1 VQAIQVHTPGGPDAL
16 QLVALPEP
24 QAGAGE
30 VRVRAQAIGVG
41 RPDALI
47 RNGTY
52 KWMPPLPAIPGA
64 EMAGVVDQVGPGVT
78 QWAVGDRV
86 LVSARDLAQ
95 RGGCYVQAI
104 VVPET
109 APYRLPDAIEITDAV
124 SLPNLQLAQALLL
137 GLNGGR
143 ADARSV
149 LITGAS
155 GGVAAML
162 AQLARHHRM
171 KVLGTARSPDKRAYA
186 LSQGFDAVLDPAEP
200 DLPGRI
206 KALTGGGGV
215 DLALDPIGGRTF
227 IDCLHALAPLG
238 TAVSYNIVSGPPSQD
253 VFSTLRQLLGRSLAV
268 RCFSMHTFDEDV
280 QRRRALMAG
289 AIELMAAGHV
299 HAPQPTL
306 LPLADVRKAHVLLDA
321 GHITGKIVLRP

>member
-16 QLVALPEP
+16 QLVVLAEP
-24 QAGAGE
+24 QAVAGT

-47 RNGTY
+47 RMGTY

-64 EMAGVVDQVGPGVT
+64 ELAGVVDQVGHGVT

-86 LVSARDLAQ
+86 LVSARDLPQ

-104 VVPET
+104 VVPEA
-109 APYRLPDAIEITDAV
+109 APYRLPASIAFADAV

-155 GGVAAML
+155 GGVATML
-162 AQLARHHRM
+162 TQLARHHQM
-171 KVLGTARSPDKRAYA
+171 LTLGTARSADKRAYA
-186 LSQGFDAVLDPAEP
+186 LANGCDAVLDPADP
-200 DLPGRI
+200 DLPQRV
-206 KALTGGGGV
+206 KALTQGEGV
-215 DLALDPIGGRTF
+215 DLALDPIGGQTF
-227 IDCLHALAPLG
+227 IDCLHSLAPLG
-238 TAVSYNIVSGPPSQD
+238 TAVSYND
-253 VFSTLRQLLGRSLAV
+253 VFATLRSLLGRSLAV
-268 RCFSMHTFDEDV
+268 RCFSMHTFDEDTH
-280 QRRRALMAG
+280 RRRALMQG
-289 AIELMAAGHV
+289 AIDLMAAGHV
-299 HAPQPTL
+299 KAPHPTL
-306 LPLADVRKAHVLLDA
+306 LPLAEARQAHVLLDA
-321 GHITGKIVLRP
+321 GQITGKIVLQP

>member
-1 VQAIQVHTPGGPDAL
+1 VQAIQVQTPGGPDAL

-24 QAGAGE
+24 QAGAGT

-64 EMAGVVDQVGPGVT
+64 ELAGVVDQVGPGVT

-86 LVSARDLAQ
+86 LVSARDLPQ

-104 VVPET
+104 VVPEA
-109 APYRLPDAIEITDAV
+109 APYRLPDAIAFTDAV

-155 GGVAAML
+155 GGVATML

-171 KVLGTARSPDKRAYA
+171 LTVGTARSADKRAYA
-186 LSQGFDAVLDPAEP
+186 LAQGFDAVLDPAEP
-200 DLPGRI
+200 DLPQRV
-206 KALTGGGGV
+206 KALTEGAGV
-215 DLALDPIGGRTF
+215 DLALDPIGGQTF
-227 IDCLHALAPLG
+227 IDCLHSLAPLG
-238 TAVSYNIVSGPPSQD
+238 TAVSYNIVSGPPAQD
-253 VFSTLRQLLGRSLAV
+253 VFATLRSLLGRSLAV
-268 RCFSMHTFDEDV
+268 RCFSLHTFDEDT
-280 QRRRALMAG
+280 QRRRALMQG
-289 AIELMAAGHV
+289 AIDLMAEGHV
-299 HAPQPTL
+299 KAPAPTL
-306 LPLADVRKAHVLLDA
+306 LALTEARQAHVLLDA
-321 GHITGKIVLRP
+321 GTFTGKIVLQP